1 MLAASAHAAPRI
13 PAAHPPQN
21 PFLASNPGS
30 NIHDDTWMTDT
41 YNRRGPVAGQLTTQ
55 MGALP
60 PSLCGSLTFDR
71 RGRIL
76 SVCPSSV
83 APPVLRLID
92 PTTLKALAE
101 YVMPS
106 GPPAPGTPAYQ
117 DYTGGGYFFLDQH
130 DRVWSATQTKHLLV
144 LAVAAGG
151 KSFNRVADY
160 DLTSVVTGDER
171 ITSALPDFKGRIWF
185 VTKKDGKVGILNTRT
200 RKIHV
205 LKTGEEIENS
215 FAVDR
220 GAVYIVSD
228 KRMYRFSAGRGG
240 RPHIDW
246 AVRYRNSGIHKPSQA
261 DAGSGTTPTILPGG
275 LVAITD
281 NADPMDVVVYRT
293 AKRLRKHVRRVVCQV
308 PVFGKGASATENSL
322 LGSGRSLI
330 VENNYGYQ
338 DPFGPMAGTIT
349 KPGFARVDI
358 SRNREAC
365 RVAWTNRTERA
376 PTVVPKLS
384 TKTQLIYAYT
394 QDPDG
399 TGGQVWSWVAL
410 SARTGKRVFKV
421 PAGNGLLGNNNYAG
435 IALGPTG
442 TAYLGT
448 IGGISALRNG

>member
-1 MLAASAHAAPRI
+1 
-13 PAAHPPQN
+13 
-21 PFLASNPGS
+21 
-30 NIHDDTWMTDT
+30 
-41 YNRRGPVAGQLTTQ
+41 
-55 MGALP
+55 
-60 PSLCGSLTFDR
+60 
-71 RGRIL
+71 
-76 SVCPSSV
+76 
-83 APPVLRLID
+83 
-92 PTTLKALAE
+92 
-101 YVMPS
+101 
-106 GPPAPGTPAYQ
+106 
-117 DYTGGGYFFLDQH
+117 
-130 DRVWSATQTKHLLV
+130 
-144 LAVAAGG
+144 
-151 KSFNRVADY
+151 
-160 DLTSVVTGDER
+160 
-171 ITSALPDFKGRIWF
+171 
-185 VTKKDGKVGILNTRT
+185 
-200 RKIHV
+200 
-205 LKTGEEIENS
+205 
-215 FAVDR
+215 
-220 GAVYIVSD
+220 
-228 KRMYRFSAGRGG
+228 
-240 RPHIDW
+240 
-246 AVRYRNSGIHKPSQA
+246 
-261 DAGSGTTPTILPGG
+261 
-275 LVAITD
+275 
-281 NADPMDVVVYRT
+281 VYRT
-293 AKRLRKHVRRVVCQV
+293 AKRLRPHVRRVVCQV